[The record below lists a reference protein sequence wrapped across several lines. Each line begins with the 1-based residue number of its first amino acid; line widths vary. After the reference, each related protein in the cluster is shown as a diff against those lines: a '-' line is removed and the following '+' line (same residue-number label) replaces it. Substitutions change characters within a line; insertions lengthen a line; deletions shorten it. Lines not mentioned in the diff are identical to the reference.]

1 MELAIQPLTPV
12 LGAEVTGLDLKQAMP
27 ESTTERLNAAL
38 ADYSVLVIRNQ
49 QFTAGEYLDALSR
62 VFGEPMEQHYSQYH
76 HDEVPLVGTISH
88 RDGQKPAATWH
99 TDHTNHERPPKAT
112 VLYAV
117 SLPSSGGDTSFASMR
132 AAYANLSET
141 MQAQLQDMR
150 TINTLDSYIDARA
163 EDIAK
168 YGAPVVHPLVRT
180 HPENGTK
187 SIYFHPTKSKEIEGM
202 TPETSQAFLKELLDR
217 VIVPE
222 IIYRHQWQ
230 SGDMVIFDNR
240 AVMHKAHGDYD
251 RSELRLLYRII
262 LKGDRPV

>member
-12 LGAEVTGLDLKQAMP
+12 VGAEVTGIDLKQSMP
-27 ESTTERLNAAL
+27 EATAERLNAAL
-38 ADYSVLVIRNQ
+38 ADYSVLVIRDQ
-49 QFTAGEYLDALSR
+49 QFTAGEYLDALR

-76 HDEVPLVGTISH
+76 HEEVPLVGTVSH
-88 RDGQKPAATWH
+88 RNGQKPAATWH

-117 SLPSSGGDTSFASMR
+117 SLPSSGGNTSFASMR
-132 AAYANLSET
+132 AAYASLPEA
-141 MQAQLQDMR
+141 MKAKIQDLR
-150 TINTLDSYIDARA
+150 TINTLDNYNDARQA
-163 EDIAK
+163 DIDK

-202 TPETSQAFLKELLDR
+202 TPEASQTFLKELLDS
-217 VIVPE
+217 VIVPK
-222 IIYRHQWQ
+222 IVYRHQWQ
-230 SGDMVIFDNR
+230 PGDMVIFDNR
-240 AVMHKAHGDYD
+240 SVMHKAHGDYD